1 MIAIT
6 DDWGIDEREISET
19 FIHGTGHGGQNIN
32 KVSSTAQ
39 LRFDVRGSH
48 SLPEDVRT
56 RLERSMKSRISHDGF
71 LVITARR
78 YRSQMANRQDARDR
92 LVAMIR
98 RAAAPPR
105 PRRPTHPPVASLE
118 ARLHDKA
125 HRAEIK
131 RERQPPGD
139 EP

>member
-1 MIAIT
+1 MIPIT

-48 SLPEDVRT
+48 SLPDDVRI
-56 RLERSMKSRISHDGF
+56 RLERMMRSRISHDGF

-78 YRSQMANRQDARDR
+78 YRSQMQNRQDARER

-98 RAAAPPR
+98 RAAAPRR
-105 PRRPTHPPVASLE
+105 PRRPTHPPQASLE
-118 ARLHDKA
+118 QRLHDKA
-125 HRAEIK
+125 HRAEVK
-131 RERQPPGD
+131 RERQAPDD
-139 EP
+139 EL

>member
-6 DDWGIDEREISET
+6 DDWGIDERDISET
-19 FIHGTGHGGQNIN
+19 FIHGTGHGGQNVN

-48 SLPEDVRT
+48 SLPDAVRV
-56 RLERSMKSRISHDGF
+56 RLERTMRSRISHDGF

-78 YRSQMANRQDARDR
+78 YRSQMQNRQDARDR
-92 LVAMIR
+92 LVAIIR

-105 PRRPTHPPVASLE
+105 PRRPTRPPTVSRE
-118 ARLHDKA
+118 ERLHDKA

-131 RERQPPGD
+131 RERQAPGD

>member
-6 DDWGIDEREISET
+6 DDWGLDEREISET
-19 FIHGTGHGGQNIN
+19 FIHGTGHGGQNVN

-48 SLPEDVRT
+48 SLPDEVRA
-56 RLERSMKSRISHDGF
+56 RLQRMMRSRISHDGF

-78 YRSQMANRQDARDR
+78 YRSQMMNREDARDR

-105 PRRPTHPPVASLE
+105 PRRPTRPPAGSRE
-118 ARLHDKA
+118 ERLHQKA

-131 RERQPPGD
+131 RERRAPDG
-139 EP
+139 EL

>member
-6 DDWGIDEREISET
+6 DDWGIDERDISET

-48 SLPEDVRT
+48 SLPDEVRA
-56 RLERSMKSRISHDGF
+56 RLERTMRSRISHDGF

-78 YRSQMANRQDARDR
+78 YRSQMQNRQDARDR

-98 RAAAPPR
+98 RAAAPR
-105 PRRPTHPPVASLE
+105 TPRRPTFPPAVSLE
-118 ARLHDKA
+118 ARLHAKA

-131 RERQPPGD
+131 RERRVPDD

>member
-6 DDWGIDEREISET
+6 DDWGLDERDISET

-32 KVSSTAQ
+32 KVATAAQ

-48 SLPEDVRT
+48 SLPDDVRA
-56 RLERSMKSRISHDGF
+56 RLERTMRSRISHEGV

-78 YRSQMANRQDARDR
+78 YRSQTMNRQDARDR
-92 LVAMIR
+92 HVAIIR

-105 PRRPTHPPVASLE
+105 PRRPTRPPAVSRQE
-118 ARLHDKA
+118 RLHDKA

-131 RERQPPGD
+131 RERRAPGD

>member
-6 DDWGIDEREISET
+6 DDWGLDERDISET
-19 FIHGTGHGGQNIN
+19 FIHGSGHGGQNVN

-48 SLPEDVRT
+48 SLPEEVRA
-56 RLERSMKSRISHDGF
+56 RLERTMRSRISHDGV

-78 YRSQMANRQDARDR
+78 YRSQTMNRQDARDR
-92 LVAMIR
+92 LVAIIR

-105 PRRPTHPPVASLE
+105 PRRPTRPPAVSRE
-118 ARLHDKA
+118 ERLHDKA

-131 RERQPPGD
+131 RERQAPGD

>member
-19 FIHGTGHGGQNIN
+19 FIHGTGHGGQAIN

-48 SLPEDVRT
+48 SLPEDVRA
-56 RLERSMKSRISHDGF
+56 RLERTMRSRISQDGF

-78 YRSQMANRQDARDR
+78 YRSQVQNRQDARDR
-92 LVAMIR
+92 LVAIIR
-98 RAAAPPR
+98 RAAAPQR
-105 PRRPTHPPVASLE
+105 PRRPTFPPAASLE
-118 ARLHDKA
+118 ERLHDKA

-131 RERQPPGD
+131 RERRAPDD

>member
-6 DDWGIDEREISET
+6 DDWGLDERDISET

-32 KVSSTAQ
+32 KVATAAQ

-48 SLPEDVRT
+48 SLPDDVRA
-56 RLERSMKSRISHDGF
+56 RLERTMRSRISHEGV

-78 YRSQMANRQDARDR
+78 YRSQTMNRQDARDR
-92 LVAMIR
+92 LVAIIR

-105 PRRPTHPPVASLE
+105 PRRPTRPPAVSRQE
-118 ARLHDKA
+118 RLHDKA

-131 RERQPPGD
+131 RERRAPGD